1 MRSFAELEQIWV
13 ARAPL
18 PRTRGR
24 VSLVTVRT
32 DRGVHETP
40 ERIHLT
46 PDDGVVG
53 DRWKADD
60 GKLTSQVSVMMTAV
74 AELVG
79 DGEQPL
85 HMSGDNLIVDLDLS
99 EAAVAIGTRWR
110 IGTALLEVTPELHT
124 PCKLFS
130 ARFGAEAFR
139 WVARKEH
146 RARRLRGLMCRVI
159 EAGEIAPG
167 DVLEL
172 VD

>member
-1 MRSFAELEQIWV
+1 MRSFAELEQAW
-13 ARAPL
+13 AALAPL
-18 PRTRGR
+18 PRVEGT

-40 ERIHLT
+40 QRIRLS

-53 DRWKADD
+53 DRWKRDD

-85 HMSGDNLIVDLDLS
+85 HMAGDNLLVDLDLG
-99 EAAVAIGTRWR
+99 EAAVAVGTRWR
-110 IGTALLEVTPELHT
+110 IGSALLEVTPEPHT

-130 ARFGAEAFR
+130 ARFGVDASR
-139 WVARKEH
+139 WVAEPGH
-146 RARRLRGLMCRVI
+146 SARRLRGLMCQVI
-159 EAGEIAPG
+159 EAGEIAVG
-167 DVLEL
+167 DVVE
-172 VD
+172 VVE